1 MDVEVLDLDAHKY
14 LVLQLWDVGVA
25 DVEVSDVALL
35 LKSFVILER
44 FYLYRSYLVLWSLD
58 PPHMRQRLHSASRS
72 RTHLS
77 QLVAHHLELEGV
89 DPAAV
94 DVEAAW
100 LLLAGAV
107 GHVLGALV
115 GGGGRVLLGPGVEV
129 NPVPRRERTW
139 DWGGEGD

>member
-1 MDVEVLDLDAHKY
+1 
-14 LVLQLWDVGVA
+14 
-25 DVEVSDVALL
+25 
-35 LKSFVILER
+35 
-44 FYLYRSYLVLWSLD
+44 
-58 PPHMRQRLHSASRS
+58 MRQRLHSASRS

-115 GGGGRVLLGPGVEV
+115 GGGGRVLFGPGVEV